1 MPGHSAVSAV
11 VERLFGGAPASGSG
25 QPGRM
30 LYLSVMHNFHTV
42 DTRRAAGRL
51 SSRCGILVLA
61 IGALMSGC
69 GDSDATAAAEEGVTA
84 GEFVEIVTALREAE
98 REVVRKDSAE
108 ALYAERK
115 AEILGRHDATEAD
128 LRAFLER
135 HGEDPAK
142 LQEVW
147 DTISQR
153 LKHVPGGPDAG
164 EQRLH

>member
-1 MPGHSAVSAV
+1 
-11 VERLFGGAPASGSG
+11 
-25 QPGRM
+25 
-30 LYLSVMHNFHTV
+30 MHESHTV
-42 DTRRAAGRL
+42 DTRRASARL
-51 SSRCGILVLA
+51 SCRFGILVLSIA
-61 IGALMSGC
+61 ALGSGC
-69 GDSDATAAAEEGVTA
+69 GQSDATAAAEEGVTT

-135 HGEDPAK
+135 HGEDPVK

-153 LKHVPGGPDAG
+153 LKHVPGDPDSG